1 MYICKFWLTISDDDN
16 AYLKQRKPYVY
27 MLLRKSDSCFK
38 KEYIHLATLAN
49 NHLMDCNIEG
59 LNRTIKQFEAENIY
73 TIGLEILKKK
83 KQRSLLYL
91 TIMVKNIQYL
101 MRIGIDVL
109 CIENMIFMQ

>member
-1 MYICKFWLTISDDDN
+1 
-16 AYLKQRKPYVY
+16 
-27 MLLRKSDSCFK
+27 
-38 KEYIHLATLAN
+38 
-49 NHLMDCNIEG
+49 MDCNIEG

-73 TIGLEILKKK
+73 TIGAGNTQEEAEKP
-83 KQRSLLYL
+83 LYL

>member
-1 MYICKFWLTISDDDN
+1 
-16 AYLKQRKPYVY
+16 
-27 MLLRKSDSCFK
+27 
-38 KEYIHLATLAN
+38 
-49 NHLMDCNIEG
+49 MDCNIEG

-73 TIGLEILKKK
+73 TIGPEILKK